1 MFGREKE
8 QNILTQ
14 RDGAEKVIF
23 GIVFTIIS
31 IQILTILIPLGF
43 MLMNSF
49 KGRMEFN
56 VTNLWTPPKKWLFKN
71 WGESFKYLVVGDSKA
86 TEVSFIGMVWN
97 SLWQTCVRATI
108 LSLTPMLVGYVYA
121 RYDFYGKKAVMA
133 VHLFTMTLPLFGSGG
148 AYMKFIHDV
157 GLFDSPLYFILTSWN
172 GRSPSVFIYSAA
184 FTGLS
189 PAYKEAAELDGAS
202 RLQRMWYI
210 EVPHLRKIVAIQLIM
225 AMGGIVK
232 SDFGMFWFLPKFEGN
247 SALELKK
254 AVEVLDVRIYRLVN
268 DPRIKTDYSKA
279 TAIGL
284 IQSFVGMTI
293 MLITNWIVK
302 KLDEESA
309 FI

>member
-14 RDGAEKVIF
+14 RDGVEKVIF

-31 IQILTILIPLGF
+31 IHILTILIPLGF

-148 AYMKFIHDV
+148 AYMKFIHDI

-189 PAYKEAAELDGAS
+189 HAYKEAAELDGAS
-202 RLQRMWYI
+202 RLRIFFSIEARMTAPIFWTFFI
-210 EVPHLRKIVAIQLIM
+210 NNT
-225 AMGGIVK
+225 
-232 SDFGMFWFLPKFEGN
+232 FGLWNDYLNVLLYQPSFTNLSTGLYLFGTKFEKSGN
-247 SALELKK
+247 MHTP
-254 AVEVLDVRIYRLVN
+254 IYWC
-268 DPRIKTDYSKA
+268 
-279 TAIGL
+279 GL
-284 IQSFVGMTI
+284 IIGSIPPLVLFGFSSD
-293 MLITNWIVK
+293 LIFKNMALGGLK
-302 KLDEESA
+302 G
-309 FI
+309 

>member
-1 MFGREKE
+1 MFGRAKE

-56 VTNLWTPPKKWLFKN
+56 VTNLWTPPKNWLFKN

-148 AYMKFIHDV
+148 AYMKFIHDI

-189 PAYKEAAELDGAS
+189 HAYKEAAELDGAS
-202 RLQRMWYI
+202 RLRIFFFIEARMTAPIFWTFFI
-210 EVPHLRKIVAIQLIM
+210 NNT
-225 AMGGIVK
+225 
-232 SDFGMFWFLPKFEGN
+232 FGLWNDYLNVLLYQPSFTNLSTGLYLFGTKFEKSGN
-247 SALELKK
+247 MHTP
-254 AVEVLDVRIYRLVN
+254 IYWC
-268 DPRIKTDYSKA
+268 
-279 TAIGL
+279 GL
-284 IQSFVGMTI
+284 IIGSIPPLVLFGFSSD
-293 MLITNWIVK
+293 LIFKNMALGGLK
-302 KLDEESA
+302 G
-309 FI
+309 

>member
-1 MFGREKE
+1 MFGKEKE

-56 VTNLWTPPKKWLFKN
+56 VTNLWTPPKNWLFKN

-121 RYDFYGKKAVMA
+121 RYDFYGKKTVMA

-189 PAYKEAAELDGAS
+189 HAYKEAAELDGAS
-202 RLQRMWYI
+202 RLRIFFSIEARMTAPIFWTFFI
-210 EVPHLRKIVAIQLIM
+210 NNT
-225 AMGGIVK
+225 
-232 SDFGMFWFLPKFEGN
+232 FGLWNDYLNVLLYQPSFTNLSTGLYLFGTKFEKSGN
-247 SALELKK
+247 MHTP
-254 AVEVLDVRIYRLVN
+254 IYWC
-268 DPRIKTDYSKA
+268 
-279 TAIGL
+279 GL
-284 IQSFVGMTI
+284 IIGSIPPLVLFGFSSD
-293 MLITNWIVK
+293 LIFKNMALGGLK
-302 KLDEESA
+302 G
-309 FI
+309 

>member
-1 MFGREKE
+1 MFGRKKE
-8 QNILTQ
+8 QSILTQ
-14 RDGAEKVIF
+14 RDGVEKVIF

-49 KGRMEFN
+49 KWRMEFN

-189 PAYKEAAELDGAS
+189 HAYKEAAELDGAS
-202 RLQRMWYI
+202 RLRIFFSIEARMTAPIFWTFFI
-210 EVPHLRKIVAIQLIM
+210 NNT
-225 AMGGIVK
+225 
-232 SDFGMFWFLPKFEGN
+232 FGLWNDYLNVLLYQPSFTNLSTGLYLFGTKFEKSGN
-247 SALELKK
+247 MHTP
-254 AVEVLDVRIYRLVN
+254 IYWC
-268 DPRIKTDYSKA
+268 
-279 TAIGL
+279 GL
-284 IQSFVGMTI
+284 IIGAIPPLVLFGFSSD
-293 MLITNWIVK
+293 LIFKNMALGGLK
-302 KLDEESA
+302 G
-309 FI
+309 

>member
-1 MFGREKE
+1 MFGKEKE

-14 RDGAEKVIF
+14 RDGVEKVIF
-23 GIVFTIIS
+23 GVMFAIIT
-31 IQILTILIPLGF
+31 IQILTILVPLGF

-56 VTNLWTPPKKWLFKN
+56 VTNLWTAPKKWLFKN

-148 AYMKFIHDV
+148 AYMKFIHDI

-189 PAYKEAAELDGAS
+189 HAYKEAAELDGAS
-202 RLQRMWYI
+202 RLRIFFAIEARMTAPIFWTFFI
-210 EVPHLRKIVAIQLIM
+210 NNT
-225 AMGGIVK
+225 
-232 SDFGMFWFLPKFEGN
+232 FGLWNDYLNVLLYQPSYTNLSTGLYLFGTKFEKSGN
-247 SALELKK
+247 MHTP
-254 AVEVLDVRIYRLVN
+254 IYWC
-268 DPRIKTDYSKA
+268 
-279 TAIGL
+279 GL
-284 IQSFVGMTI
+284 IIGSIPPLVLFGFSSD
-293 MLITNWIVK
+293 LIFKNMALGGLK
-302 KLDEESA
+302 G
-309 FI
+309 

>member
-14 RDGAEKVIF
+14 RDGVEKVIF

-56 VTNLWTPPKKWLFKN
+56 VTNLWTPPKNWLFKN

-189 PAYKEAAELDGAS
+189 HAYKEAAELDGAS
-202 RLQRMWYI
+202 RLRIFFSIEARMTAPIFWTFFI
-210 EVPHLRKIVAIQLIM
+210 NNT
-225 AMGGIVK
+225 
-232 SDFGMFWFLPKFEGN
+232 FGLWNDYLNVLLYQPSYTNLSTGLYLFGTKFEKSGN
-247 SALELKK
+247 MHTP
-254 AVEVLDVRIYRLVN
+254 IYWC
-268 DPRIKTDYSKA
+268 
-279 TAIGL
+279 GL
-284 IQSFVGMTI
+284 IIGSIPPLVLFGFSSD
-293 MLITNWIVK
+293 LIFKNMALGGLK
-302 KLDEESA
+302 G
-309 FI
+309 

>member
-56 VTNLWTPPKKWLFKN
+56 VTNLWTAPKKWLFKN

-148 AYMKFIHDV
+148 AYMKFIHDI

-189 PAYKEAAELDGAS
+189 HAYKEAAELDGAS
-202 RLQRMWYI
+202 RLRIFFSIEARMTAPIFWTFFI
-210 EVPHLRKIVAIQLIM
+210 NNT
-225 AMGGIVK
+225 
-232 SDFGMFWFLPKFEGN
+232 FGLWNDYLNVLLYQPSFTNLSTGLYLFGTKFEKSGN
-247 SALELKK
+247 MHTP
-254 AVEVLDVRIYRLVN
+254 IYWC
-268 DPRIKTDYSKA
+268 
-279 TAIGL
+279 GL
-284 IQSFVGMTI
+284 IIGSIPPLVLFGFSSD
-293 MLITNWIVK
+293 LIFKNMALGGLK
-302 KLDEESA
+302 G
-309 FI
+309 

>member
-86 TEVSFIGMVWN
+86 TEVTFIGMVWN

-189 PAYKEAAELDGAS
+189 HAYKEAAELAGAS
-202 RLQRMWYI
+202 RLRIFFSIEARMTAPIFWTFFI
-210 EVPHLRKIVAIQLIM
+210 NNT
-225 AMGGIVK
+225 
-232 SDFGMFWFLPKFEGN
+232 FGLWNDYLNVLLYQPSFTNLSTGLYLFGTKFEKSGN
-247 SALELKK
+247 MHTP
-254 AVEVLDVRIYRLVN
+254 IYWC
-268 DPRIKTDYSKA
+268 
-279 TAIGL
+279 GL
-284 IQSFVGMTI
+284 IIGSIPPLVLFGFSSD
-293 MLITNWIVK
+293 LIFKNMALGGLK
-302 KLDEESA
+302 G
-309 FI
+309 

>member
-14 RDGAEKVIF
+14 RDGVEKVIF

-56 VTNLWTPPKKWLFKN
+56 VTNLWTPPKNWLFKN

-148 AYMKFIHDV
+148 AYMKFIHDI

-189 PAYKEAAELDGAS
+189 HAYKEAAELDGAS
-202 RLQRMWYI
+202 RLRIFFSIEARMTAPIFWTFFI
-210 EVPHLRKIVAIQLIM
+210 NNT
-225 AMGGIVK
+225 
-232 SDFGMFWFLPKFEGN
+232 FGLWNDYLNVLLYQPSFTNLSTGLYLFGTKFEKSGN
-247 SALELKK
+247 MHTP
-254 AVEVLDVRIYRLVN
+254 IYWC
-268 DPRIKTDYSKA
+268 
-279 TAIGL
+279 GL
-284 IQSFVGMTI
+284 IIGSIPPLVLFGFSSD
-293 MLITNWIVK
+293 LIFKNMALGGLK
-302 KLDEESA
+302 G
-309 FI
+309 

>member
-1 MFGREKE
+1 MFGRKKE
-8 QNILTQ
+8 QNVLTQ

-189 PAYKEAAELDGAS
+189 HAYKEAAELDGAS
-202 RLQRMWYI
+202 RLRIFFSIEARMTAPIFWTFFINNTLGLWNDYLN
-210 EVPHLRKIVAIQLIM
+210 VLLYQPSFTNLSTGLYL
-225 AMGGIVK
+225 
-232 SDFGMFWFLPKFEGN
+232 FGTKFEKSGN
-247 SALELKK
+247 MHTP
-254 AVEVLDVRIYRLVN
+254 IYWC
-268 DPRIKTDYSKA
+268 
-279 TAIGL
+279 GL
-284 IQSFVGMTI
+284 IIGSIPPLVLFGFSSD
-293 MLITNWIVK
+293 LIFKNMALGGLK
-302 KLDEESA
+302 G
-309 FI
+309 

>member
-14 RDGAEKVIF
+14 RDGVEKVIF

-31 IQILTILIPLGF
+31 IHILTILIPLGF

-86 TEVSFIGMVWN
+86 TEVSFIGMIWN

-148 AYMKFIHDV
+148 AYMKFIHDI

-189 PAYKEAAELDGAS
+189 HAYKEAAELDGAS
-202 RLQRMWYI
+202 RLRIFFSIEARMTAPIFWTFFI
-210 EVPHLRKIVAIQLIM
+210 NNT
-225 AMGGIVK
+225 
-232 SDFGMFWFLPKFEGN
+232 FGLWNDYLNVLLYQPSFTNLSTGLYLFGTKFEKSGN
-247 SALELKK
+247 MHTP
-254 AVEVLDVRIYRLVN
+254 IYWC
-268 DPRIKTDYSKA
+268 
-279 TAIGL
+279 GL
-284 IQSFVGMTI
+284 IIGSIPPLVLFGFSSD
-293 MLITNWIVK
+293 LIFKNMALGGLK
-302 KLDEESA
+302 G
-309 FI
+309 

>member
-1 MFGREKE
+1 MFGKEKE

-14 RDGAEKVIF
+14 RDGVEKVIF
-23 GIVFTIIS
+23 GVMFAIFT
-31 IQILTILIPLGF
+31 IQILTILVPLGF

-56 VTNLWTPPKKWLFKN
+56 VTNLWTAPKKWLFKN

-86 TEVSFIGMVWN
+86 TQVTFIGMVWN

-189 PAYKEAAELDGAS
+189 HAYKEAAELDGAS
-202 RLQRMWYI
+202 RLRIFFAIEARMTAPIFWTFFI
-210 EVPHLRKIVAIQLIM
+210 NNT
-225 AMGGIVK
+225 
-232 SDFGMFWFLPKFEGN
+232 FGLWNDYLNVLLYQPSYTNLSTGLYLFGTKFEKSGN
-247 SALELKK
+247 MHTP
-254 AVEVLDVRIYRLVN
+254 VYWC
-268 DPRIKTDYSKA
+268 
-279 TAIGL
+279 GL
-284 IQSFVGMTI
+284 IIGSIPPLVLFGFSSD
-293 MLITNWIVK
+293 LIFKNMALGGLK
-302 KLDEESA
+302 G
-309 FI
+309 

>member
-1 MFGREKE
+1 MFGRKKE
-8 QNILTQ
+8 QSILTQ

-189 PAYKEAAELDGAS
+189 HAYKEAAELDGAS
-202 RLQRMWYI
+202 RLRIFFSIEARMTAPIFWTFFI
-210 EVPHLRKIVAIQLIM
+210 NNT
-225 AMGGIVK
+225 
-232 SDFGMFWFLPKFEGN
+232 FGLWNDYLNVLLYQPSFTNLSTGLYLFGTKFEKSGN
-247 SALELKK
+247 MHTP
-254 AVEVLDVRIYRLVN
+254 IYWC
-268 DPRIKTDYSKA
+268 
-279 TAIGL
+279 GL
-284 IQSFVGMTI
+284 IIGAIPPLVLFGFSSD
-293 MLITNWIVK
+293 LIFKNMALGGLK
-302 KLDEESA
+302 G
-309 FI
+309 

>member
-189 PAYKEAAELDGAS
+189 HAYKEAAELDGAS
-202 RLQRMWYI
+202 RLRIFFSIEARMTAPIFWTFFI
-210 EVPHLRKIVAIQLIM
+210 NNT
-225 AMGGIVK
+225 
-232 SDFGMFWFLPKFEGN
+232 FGLWNDYLNVLLYQPSFTNLSTGLYLFGTKFEKSGN
-247 SALELKK
+247 MHTP
-254 AVEVLDVRIYRLVN
+254 IYWC
-268 DPRIKTDYSKA
+268 
-279 TAIGL
+279 GL
-284 IQSFVGMTI
+284 IIGSIPPLVLFGFSSD
-293 MLITNWIVK
+293 LIFKNMALGGLK
-302 KLDEESA
+302 G
-309 FI
+309 